1 MKGYDHNQEDVFR
14 AVGISEEREAEL
26 KGMFNDMR
34 KLENMKKSE
43 IFEMISQE
51 LSGLPSFT
59 RITSKSLV
67 IDDRLEVSL
76 RANSS
81 RLSADL

>member
-43 IFEMISQE
+43 IFEVRYFRQKHGPAR
-51 LSGLPSFT
+51 LNRARLYGKLWLYAQPSGGC
-59 RITSKSLV
+59 RA
-67 IDDRLEVSL
+67 DRG
-76 RANSS
+76 
-81 RLSADL
+81 